1 MSRFR
6 VLGFRVLG
14 FRGFEL
20 RVVGKTGGWC
30 PFAVVEPSWTILL
43 S

>member
-1 MSRFR
+1 MLGFG
-6 VLGFRVLG
+6 VLGFGVFELRV
-14 FRGFEL
+14 FEL

-30 PFAVVEPSWTILL
+30 PFAVVEPSRTILF